1 MKGET
6 PGSGYIQ
13 TKSGLIHMKWCGVG
27 RLGTGNK
34 AMSLDDVIAW
44 VERHGVLDGNWMAG
58 SAMCCGASP
67 ESWLRINHRETYAL
81 LMEQRKAEEA
91 T

>member
-1 MKGET
+1 MLRT
-6 PGSGYIQ
+6 LALALCLVAGSAGAHDQYHDWMIPDAPHV
-13 TKSGLIHMKWCGVG
+13 SCCHNRDCRPV
-27 RLGTGNK
+27 R
-34 AMSLDDVIAW
+34 AVSD
-44 VERHGVLDGNWMAG
+44 LDGNWMAG
-58 SAMCCGASP
+58 SAMCCCASP